1 MPSTQASTID
11 DVLGH
16 HASFLDGCLK
26 DCMLTNPELL
36 RVFSKLMSVCVMFTN
51 CMQVPPGLGVRRARG
66 GCGVGGE
73 RGMWGGGCGAGRSHN
88 RSPQSVLA
96 MQGLHLL
103 AEVGRG

>member
-1 MPSTQASTID
+1 
-11 DVLGH
+11 
-16 HASFLDGCLK
+16 
-26 DCMLTNPELL
+26 MLTNPELL

-96 MQGLHLL
+96 TQGLHLL
-103 AEVGRG
+103 VEVGRG